1 MDRQVK
7 RTRKTGV
14 KKETGLLGRLK
25 WLFIGEA
32 EEGSFKGERAEGGRK
47 REGKG
52 KVPCDGSP
60 WVPRTIKKFHTS

>member
-1 MDRQVK
+1 MVGEK
-7 RTRKTGV
+7 G
-14 KKETGLLGRLK
+14 TGLLGRLLE
-25 WLFIGEA
+25 WLFIGKYKKEGRER
-32 EEGSFKGERAEGGRK
+32 EEKK